1 MVTLVK
7 TRRRINSVKTTRK
20 ITNAMEMVAS
30 VKLWRY
36 WRVMSHSSAF
46 IRSIEEIIVHLQNE
60 LPPEDIFNQK
70 RQGRLIVVVN
80 SNIGL
85 CAGYNNDIFRFANG
99 ILKPTD
105 RIIPIGLKGKS
116 HYKNLDYQFDD
127 TYTTLNDKINFGE
140 IAKFALSLYEQFYR
154 FNYESIHIVYMDYLA
169 SMVYKPTIEQL
180 LPLKKP
186 AQMNTSALLGPV
198 IEPNAQTL
206 LKQIL
211 PTYLANK
218 IYHALLVA
226 QVSEQASRR
235 VAMKNATNNATDIL
249 DKLQLEYNKAR
260 QNAITQ
266 EITEVVAGGNN

>member
-1 MVTLVK
+1 
-7 TRRRINSVKTTRK
+7 
-20 ITNAMEMVAS
+20 MVAS

-36 WRVMSHSSAF
+36 WRVMSRSDAF
-46 IRSIEEIIVHLQNE
+46 IRTIEEIIVHLQNE
-60 LPPEDIFNQK
+60 LPPADTFNAK
-70 RQGRLIVVVN
+70 RHGRLIIVVN

-85 CAGYNNDIFRFANG
+85 CAGYNNDIFRFASSV
-99 ILKPTD
+99 LKPTD
-105 RIIPIGLKGKS
+105 RIIPIGMKGKS

-127 TYTTLNDKINFGE
+127 SYTMLNDKISFGE
-140 IAKFALSLYEQFYR
+140 IAKFAFSLLEEFYR
-154 FNYESIHIVYMDYLA
+154 LNYESVQIVYMNYLA
-169 SMVYKPTIEQL
+169 SMTYKPTIEQL

-186 AQMNTSALLGPV
+186 AQASSSALLGPV

-206 LKQIL
+206 LEQIL

-218 IYHALLVA
+218 IYHAILVA

-235 VAMKNATNNATDIL
+235 VAMKNATNNASDIL